1 MYTFSG
7 LKGSKCYVTVQINW
21 KRPKTSFK
29 PQNDDKQTSEF
40 GGGEYR
46 KSSTLSTFT
55 TESPHEYFLWV
66 KTKLTGSKGHIPVQ
80 IDQK

>member
-29 PQNDDKQTSEF
+29 PQNDDKQNSEF
-40 GGGEYR
+40 FLGGGNIE

-55 TESPHEYFLWV
+55 TESPHLYLLCMKV
-66 KTKLTGSKGHIPVQ
+66 KLNGS
-80 IDQK
+80 